1 MLRRCKVCGRIFT
14 ANHIGE
20 KYCSAKCHGGKR
32 PCSPDISRNFF
43 EDEEERRKKHK
54 STLAQ
59 EFMEARKHGMTYGQW
74 KAQKYM
80 KEFEALER
88 YKRNEKNTK

>member
-20 KYCSAKCHGGKR
+20 KYCSDWCRGGKK
-32 PCSPDISRNFF
+32 PHSITGPYY
-43 EDEEERRKKHK
+43 EDEESRHKKHK

-59 EFMEARKHGMTYGQW
+59 ESIEARKHGMTYGQW
-74 KAQKYM
+74 KAKKYM
-80 KEFEALER
+80 QEFEALER
-88 YKRNEKNTK
+88 YKKNEKGAE